1 MDKFARSG
9 SMRRRGVRMIAAT
22 IAAAA
27 MLGAA
32 GAPASAWP
40 IPLTSVEIN
49 YLNGVRGNFPGDDDQ
64 LLLAGK
70 QACRQLYTGQPA
82 PAVVDAIAAQ
92 YGAGHDQAANLVSS
106 ARNTMCTQAP
116 G

>member
-9 SMRRRGVRMIAAT
+9 STRHRGVRMIAAT